1 MPNRLNRRYFHHK
14 AKANMKLGTKL
25 FVVITVLGFAGV
37 LPLIVHWN
45 STHQTDADITGT
57 ATHRTVIVIDASAPI
72 TSSVVRDRLC
82 GSFAHCQ
89 NGRNGIDIG
98 MLKSGVMPR
107 RPVTAIVETD
117 ENCTPDTY
125 GISHC
130 TNALQLPDG
139 STLVLRHDHNM
150 QAYPCLKPGEV
161 VTLEGQAS
169 A

>member
-1 MPNRLNRRYFHHK
+1 MPNRLNRRYFHHN

-25 FVVITVLGFAGV
+25 FIAVVAIGALGIA
-37 LPLIVHWN
+37 PLMVHWIN
-45 STHQTDADITGT
+45 APRTDL
-57 ATHRTVIVIDASAPI
+57 ATHLSLRHTVIVIREGRPI
-72 TSSVVRDRLC
+72 TSPLVRERLC
-82 GSFAHCQ
+82 GAFAHCQ
-89 NGRNGIDIG
+89 NGRNGIDVGI
-98 MLKSGVMPR
+98 LKSGEIPA

-117 ENCTPDTY
+117 ESCTPDAH